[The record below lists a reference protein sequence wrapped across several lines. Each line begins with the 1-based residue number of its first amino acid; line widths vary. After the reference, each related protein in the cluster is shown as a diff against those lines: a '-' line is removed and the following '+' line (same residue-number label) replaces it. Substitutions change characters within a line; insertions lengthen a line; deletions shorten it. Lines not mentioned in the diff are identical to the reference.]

1 LGQITHA
8 SQKAS
13 VAASVP
19 QFLSAA
25 LLARLSITLGVKPPE
40 QFMEFMIL
48 GVFAATEA
56 RATFELYL
64 GLLGAEIVSNERRQT
79 TAASTWRNWLS
90 RMFKSS

>member
-1 LGQITHA
+1 
-8 SQKAS
+8 
-13 VAASVP
+13 
-19 QFLSAA
+19 
-25 LLARLSITLGVKPPE
+25 
-40 QFMEFMIL
+40 MEFMIL

-64 GLLGAEIVSNERRQT
+64 GLLGAGIVSNERRQT